1 MMNERKIEMQAR
13 KPWKNILFSFQLF
26 NYQYGEE
33 TSIILQARNL
43 SLQTSN
49 FIFWISFFSN
59 YRRLLKNGKISC
71 QNSDSFHQNIL

>member
-33 TSIILQARNL
+33 TSIILHL
-43 SLQTSN
+43 S
-49 FIFWISFFSN
+49 
-59 YRRLLKNGKISC
+59 
-71 QNSDSFHQNIL
+71 